1 MAEDYYKTLG
11 VKRDASQA
19 DIQKAYRDL
28 ARKYHPDLNPNDKK
42 AKEKFQK
49 LQTAFEVLNDP
60 SKRELY
66 DRYGSSFEAYTQG
79 GGPRPQG
86 RGGWQQ
92 TTGAGPG
99 AGGFEDVDFSEF
111 FGERFAGGDPGGG
124 FGDIFGQ
131 FRRAAGRRGTR
142 GRTTAAG
149 AGEGGSEIT
158 IPFQTAVTG
167 GKVDLTLQRSDGKT
181 ETISVKIPPGVD
193 EGKKIRL
200 RGKGEALGD
209 GPAGDLLLTIHVA
222 PHPFFRR
229 HAKNLD
235 VRLPITLAEAVA
247 GAKVDVPTPWGT
259 ISLRIPPH
267 TSSGKKLR
275 IKGHGIR
282 PQNGEAGDLFA
293 ETSIVLPE
301 RIDDATVE
309 AIKRLDA
316 DQDQNPRAEL
326 RW

>member
-49 LQTAFEVLNDP
+49 LQAAFEVLNDP

-86 RGGWQQ
+86 RSGWQQ
-92 TTGAGPG
+92 TPGAGPG

-111 FGERFAGGDPGGG
+111 FGERFAGGDPSGG

-131 FRRAAGRRGTR
+131 FRRAGRRGAR

-149 AGEGGSEIT
+149 AGNVESEIT
-158 IPFQTAVTG
+158 IPLQTAVTG
-167 GKVDLTLQRSDGKT
+167 GKGELSLERS
-181 ETISVKIPPGVD
+181 
-193 EGKKIRL
+193 EGKSGRS
-200 RGKGEALGD
+200 GEKMPLG
-209 GPAGDLLLTIHVA
+209 VA
-222 PHPFFRR
+222 EGRR
-229 HAKNLD
+229 
-235 VRLPITLAEAVA
+235 
-247 GAKVDVPTPWGT
+247 
-259 ISLRIPPH
+259 
-267 TSSGKKLR
+267 
-275 IKGHGIR
+275 
-282 PQNGEAGDLFA
+282 Q
-293 ETSIVLPE
+293 
-301 RIDDATVE
+301 
-309 AIKRLDA
+309 
-316 DQDQNPRAEL
+316 
-326 RW
+326 

>member
-11 VKRDASQA
+11 VNRDASQA

-49 LQTAFEVLNDP
+49 VQTAFEVLNDP

-66 DRYGSSFEAYTQG
+66 DRYGSSFEAYAQG

-92 TTGAGPG
+92 TTGPMP
-99 AGGFEDVDFSEF
+99 GGFEDVDFSEF
-111 FGERFAGGDPGGG
+111 FGERFSGGDPSGG

-131 FRRAAGRRGTR
+131 FRRAAGRRGR
-142 GRTTAAG
+142 GRAA
-149 AGEGGSEIT
+149 APGGGNVESEIT
-158 IPFQTAVTG
+158 IPFQTAVSG
-167 GKVDLTLQRSDGKT
+167 GKVDLALQRSDGKT

-209 GPAGDLLLTIHVA
+209 TPAGDLLLTIHVA
-222 PHPFFRR
+222 PHPFFKR
-229 HAKNLD
+229 HGKDLE
-235 VRLPITLAEAVA
+235 VRLPITLAEAVV
-247 GAKVDVPTPWGT
+247 GGKVDVPTPWGT
-259 ISLRIPPH
+259 ISLRIPPR
-267 TSSGKKLR
+267 TSSGKRLR

-282 PQNGEAGDLFA
+282 PATGDPGDLFA
-293 ETSIVLPE
+293 EASIVLPD
-301 RIDDATVE
+301 RIDDVTVE

-316 DQDQNPRAEL
+316 EQHQNPRADL

>member
-1 MAEDYYKTLG
+1 MAEDFYKTLG
-11 VKRDASQA
+11 VNRDASQA

-49 LQTAFEVLNDP
+49 VQAAFEVLNDP

-66 DRYGSSFEAYTQG
+66 DRYGSSFEAYAQG

-92 TTGAGPG
+92 TTGTTP
-99 AGGFEDVDFSEF
+99 GGFEDVDFSEF
-111 FGERFAGGDPGGG
+111 FGERFGGDPSGG

-131 FRRAAGRRGTR
+131 FRRAAGRRGR
-142 GRTTAAG
+142 GRAA
-149 AGEGGSEIT
+149 APGGGNVESEIT
-158 IPFQTAVTG
+158 IPFQTAVSG
-167 GKVDLTLQRSDGKT
+167 GKVDLSLQRSDGKT
-181 ETISVKIPPGVD
+181 ETISVKVPPGVD

-200 RGKGEALGD
+200 RGKGESLGE
-209 GPAGDLLLTIHVA
+209 GPTGDLLLTVHVA
-222 PHPFFRR
+222 PHQFFKR
-229 HAKNLD
+229 HGKDLE
-235 VRLPITLAEAVA
+235 VRLPIALGEAVA

-259 ISLRIPPH
+259 ISLRIPPR
-267 TSSGKKLR
+267 TSSGKRLR
-275 IKGHGIR
+275 VKGHGIR
-282 PQNGEAGDLFA
+282 PTSGDPGDLFA
-293 ETSIVLPE
+293 ETSIVLPD

-309 AIKRLDA
+309 AIKRLESE
-316 DQDQNPRAEL
+316 QHPNPRADL